1 MSNRAPDTHAHTRIV
16 RVSANVHAISKHT
29 HTWHTVIAGTHA
41 RTSCVCAQEL
51 KAFNKKT
58 KEELEQAREQ
68 NRAPVIAPFTPS
80 DQAKQLPFL
89 RAVHL
94 FFWVARKH
102 ELMVGL
108 APPRGSAPT
117 EWDSRVMAMRLRFF
131 NAVVSLLCG
140 QDAAAQRP
148 VRVQQLPIVKD
159 GKVHFEQQQ
168 VAPAAG
174 GGGAAAGAMPSAAAQ
189 QRKPNR
195 CRQCGCA
202 KCNPHNRSC
211 SVEQRLAWCT
221 TNGWMRHWQPDDGMM
236 QDGPRPAKSKLKR
249 CVRCALEQV
258 PCWLY

>member
-1 MSNRAPDTHAHTRIV
+1 MQ
-16 RVSANVHAISKHT
+16 SANTPT
-29 HTWHTVIAGTHA
+29 HGIQSSPG
-41 RTSCVCAQEL
+41 RTPAHHVCAQEL

-211 SVEQRLAWCT
+211 SVEQQLAWCT

-258 PCWLY
+258 PCWSY